1 MTEIVSGGATSSEL
15 AASVIGRD
23 DELEAMG
30 RFLDQ
35 TEASAVAVVLEGSP
49 GIGKTTVWRRGV
61 EGARQRGYRVLDSSA
76 AVSEAKLS
84 FTALRDLLEV
94 AFDEVAD
101 GLPPPQRHALEVALL
116 RAEPEA
122 AVRGAGSVAVA
133 FLTAL
138 RDLAH
143 RTPVLLAIDDAHWL
157 DSDSALVVQ
166 FAARRLRQE
175 PVRVLVT
182 VRTEGEAPSLDLV
195 QALGERMRLIPIGP
209 LSFGA
214 VQRMLHE
221 RLGHALSRPTVRQ
234 IHEASGGNPFFA
246 LELARA
252 AADREPG
259 DPLPIPATLQ
269 ELVHGRLTALPDET
283 RAALLTVA
291 ALGHANRSL
300 IAAVSDWG
308 ALEPAVGARVLEM
321 HRDQV
326 RFTHPL
332 LASGIYS
339 DASEDRRRAAHLALA
354 EVVDDA
360 EQCAWHLAHA
370 TEEPDEAIAAA
381 LDSAAELAA
390 ARGAPDTAAE
400 LAAHARRLTPAD
412 RLEARAKRALQAAKH
427 TWAAGDG
434 GRSRELLLELIGSLL
449 PSPIRAQARQLLV
462 KIVDDIPE
470 TLEQLALAL
479 DDAKGDLAEQAAV
492 RNLLARQ
499 RTWGGDFEGAIADAQ
514 AAAELAQSAGAEG
527 ELATALA
534 REAQARVCRGESLDG
549 ELLARAVALEQ
560 QLGDAITVGESPTR
574 IRGWCALV
582 DDDLEAAR
590 EYTERAERRAARRAE
605 GWQAV
610 VLNTL
615 AEIEL
620 RRGQTERALRH
631 VEEAEEIASYWGVI
645 HAEAS
650 VLAAAALVKAVV
662 GRVDEARRA
671 GERALELMRPA
682 GYDVVV
688 RNAERALGFL
698 ELSIGDAAAAHAV
711 LEPLIARSG
720 VGQPLATAAAPDDIE
735 ALVQLGRIA
744 EAEPVLAGLAAHVDR
759 TGRLRSSAALRR
771 CRALIALERSELDA
785 AAAHANEAIAILEQH
800 REPLERART
809 LLVMGQIRRRARQNR
824 AAREALQAARAD
836 FEEAGAPLWAERARA
851 EESRIGGRAAS
862 PDELTPSERRVA
874 ELVAEGRTNRE
885 VAAELFVSVHT
896 VEKALTHTY
905 RKLGLRS
912 RAELASRLAE
922 LRIAAGKE

>member
-1 MTEIVSGGATSSEL
+1 MTEIVRGATSSDL
-15 AASVIGRD
+15 VARVIGRD
-23 DELEAMG
+23 DEFEAMG

-35 TEASAVAVVLEGSP
+35 TETDTVAIVIEGSA

-61 EGARQRGYRVLDSSA
+61 EEARQRGYRVLDSSA
-76 AVSEAKLS
+76 AVSEATLS
-84 FTALRDLLEV
+84 FTTLRDLLEV

-143 RTPVLLAIDDAHWL
+143 RTPVLLAIDDAQWL

-166 FAARRLRQE
+166 FAARRVRQE
-175 PVRVLVT
+175 PVRLLVT

-221 RLGHALSRPTVRQ
+221 HLGHALSRPTLRQ

-259 DPLPIPATLQ
+259 DPLTIPATLQ
-269 ELVHGRLTALPDET
+269 ELVHGRLAALPDET
-283 RAALLTVA
+283 RAALITVA

-300 IAAVSDWG
+300 VAAVVGDWG
-308 ALEPAVGARVLEM
+308 ALEPALRARVLEM

-339 DASEDRRRAAHLALA
+339 DASEDRRRAAHRALA
-354 EVVDDA
+354 EVVDHP
-360 EQCAWHLAHA
+360 EQRAWHLACA
-370 TEEPDEAIAAA
+370 TERPDEAIAAA
-381 LDSAAELAA
+381 LDSAAELAG

-412 RLEARAKRALQAAKH
+412 RPEVRAKRVLQAAKH

-434 GRSRELLLELIGSLL
+434 GRSRELLLELIGSLPPL
-449 PSPIRAQARQLLV
+449 PIRAQARQLLV

-479 DDAKGDLAEQAAV
+479 DDAQGDLAEQAAV

-514 AAAELAQSAGAEG
+514 AAAEIAQSAGAEA

-534 REAQARVCRGESLDG
+534 REAQARVCTGESLDG
-549 ELLARAVALEQ
+549 DLLARAVALEQ
-560 QLGDAITVGESPTR
+560 QLGDAITVGESPAR
-574 IRGWCALV
+574 IRGWCGLV
-582 DDDLEAAR
+582 EDDLEAAR

-620 RRGQTERALRH
+620 RLGETERALRH
-631 VEEAEEIASYWGVI
+631 VEEAEEIASYWGVT

-650 VLAAAALVKAVV
+650 VLAAVALVKAVV
-662 GRVDEARRA
+662 GRVDEARHA

-711 LEPLIARSG
+711 LAPLIARSG
-720 VGQPLATAAAPDDIE
+720 VGHPVATAAAPDDIE
-735 ALVQLGRIA
+735 ALVELGRIA

-759 TGRLRSSAALRR
+759 TGRKRSSAALCR
-771 CRALIALERSELDA
+771 CRALIALECGELDA
-785 AAAHANEAIAILEQH
+785 AAVHANEAIAILEKH

-851 EESRIGGRAAS
+851 EESRIGGRTAS
-862 PDELTPSERRVA
+862 PDELTTSERRVA